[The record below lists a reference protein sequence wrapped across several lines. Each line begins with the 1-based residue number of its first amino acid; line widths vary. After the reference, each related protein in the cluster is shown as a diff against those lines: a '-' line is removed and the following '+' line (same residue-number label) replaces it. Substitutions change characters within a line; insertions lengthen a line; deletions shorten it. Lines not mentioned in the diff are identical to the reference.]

1 MEMWWT
7 PDQIDSSLIVVIRP
21 RPVVRTSH
29 ICSITES
36 QSFFFRT
43 RGLYTSGTQSPGP
56 IVCALSLSSS
66 SSYFLFLSLLFCT
79 ARQDYNVGGERVRV
93 RRERGWKRGSIFWYH
108 GVRQLIEDPLSSGC
122 WNLFWKRPFHIDT
135 IPTLPPPLVLQ
146 SNNVQCNTL
155 YTSWISLPEKERKN
169 CLKKE
174 LVLIV

>member
-1 MEMWWT
+1 MDTWSNWLESYRRHQT
-7 PDQIDSSLIVVIRP
+7 ASC
-21 RPVVRTSH
+21 
-29 ICSITES
+29 CSYVAHLQYNRKPIL
-36 QSFFFRT
+36 FFRT

-169 CLKKE
+169 CLKME